1 MKASIFQLWLA
12 MLKTLD
18 SNKNYYM
25 KLNSLSKMWCS
36 GNLKSRVV
44 SILFLRSNLTKIVE
58 DLNK

>member
-36 GNLKSRVV
+36 GKLKSRVV